1 MVKKIL
7 AFFAY
12 TLFFVVALMYF
23 TPKSSVYF
31 LLEKELKK
39 YDVVISSEEI
49 NERAFTLAVTDADV
63 SFKSIS
69 SAKIAKSDM
78 KIFALYNSL
87 NFEDIIL
94 SSTAKSFVPLRVE
107 RVKVVYSIL
116 NPMNVILYGVGEF
129 GEVNAEF
136 NILQRS
142 LHLRLKP
149 SQMMSKNYKN
159 SLKNLVK
166 TENGE
171 FTYDKTF

>member
-1 MVKKIL
+1 MVKKIIL
-7 AFFAY
+7 FFAY

-31 LLEKELKK
+31 LLEEQLKK

-49 NERAFTLAVTDADV
+49 NERAFTLSVTDADV

-69 SAKIAKSDM
+69 SAKIAKSDL
-78 KIFALYNSL
+78 KIFAFYNSL
-87 NFEDIIL
+87 NFEDITL
-94 SSTAKSFVPLRVE
+94 SSTAKAFVPLRVE
-107 RVKVVYSIL
+107 RVELVYSIL
-116 NPMNVILYGVGEF
+116 NPLNVTLYGVGEF

-149 SQMMSKNYKN
+149 SQAMNNNYKN
-159 SLKNLVK
+159 TLKNLTK

-171 FTYDKTF
+171 FTYDKAF